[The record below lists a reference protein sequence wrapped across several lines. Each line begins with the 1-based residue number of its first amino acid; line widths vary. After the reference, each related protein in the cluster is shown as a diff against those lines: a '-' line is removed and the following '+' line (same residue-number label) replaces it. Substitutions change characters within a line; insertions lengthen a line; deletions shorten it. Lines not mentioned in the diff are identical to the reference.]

1 MTPPPPSHLPAHPFR
16 VALTGGVA
24 SGKTTVAGL
33 FAALGTPVIDTDQI
47 ARDLVVPGSPLLAKI
62 VATFGLHV
70 LLPDGSLDRRALREL
85 VFADAPARTTLEGL
99 LHPAIAAE
107 TDHRSSRLRDPY
119 VLVAIPLLVEV
130 GGKAR
135 FDRVL
140 LVDCEESRQ
149 LRRLQVRDASS
160 AREAQAIVHAQ
171 APRSARLAIADDVIV
186 NDGGIDELAPQV
198 ESLHFKYRELA
209 SYALRRAQAE

>member
-1 MTPPPPSHLPAHPFR
+1 MSPPPLSRLPAHPFR

-24 SGKTTVAGL
+24 SGKTTVASL
-33 FAALGTPVIDTDQI
+33 FAALGVPVIDTDQI
-47 ARDLVVPGSPLLAKI
+47 ARDLVVAGSPLLAKI
-62 VATFGLHV
+62 VAAFGVHI
-70 LLPDGSLDRRALREL
+70 LLPDGALDRRALREL
-85 VFADAPARTTLEGL
+85 VFADPQARTTLEGL

-107 TDHRSSRLRDPY
+107 TDHRSSRLRNPY

-130 GGKAR
+130 GGRAR

-149 LRRLQVRDASS
+149 LRRLQLRDASS

-171 APRSARLAIADDVIV
+171 ATRAARLAIADDVIS
-186 NDGGIDELAPQV
+186 NDGGIGDLAPQV
-198 ESLHFKYRELA
+198 ESLHFKYQDLA